1 MKRNRTVNSP
11 GISRITKF
19 GEENEGPIERDTVIV
34 RIWPVIQIK
43 HPIVSCKFETA
54 ICDDS
59 GSLEDYLLL
68 VFEFPST

>member
-1 MKRNRTVNSP
+1 MNSP
-11 GISRITKF
+11 GTSRITKF

-43 HPIVSCKFETA
+43 HPTVSCKFETA
-54 ICDDS
+54 IDS